1 MHLHSHSH
9 FLSLSFI
16 QSSHEHPHNSTSQ
29 LTAQGTK
36 REIYQCNWTVC
47 VSLPLHL
54 HVYVS
59 LARGREEKFAS
70 SCSRRSKDTNRPANP
85 SSPMVRSFRQSTDD
99 MNHKT
104 LSWTIC
110 PRRRRQKKVGTKYW
124 QGSHTHT
131 REAKRKRTGN
141 PKGTS
146 EENMTIKYK
155 YL

>member
-110 PRRRRQKKVGTKYW
+110 PRRRRQKNRYKVLAGL
-124 QGSHTHT
+124 THT
-131 REAKRKRTGN
+131 REK
-141 PKGTS
+141 PKGS
-146 EENMTIKYK
+146 AQVIRKEPRRKI
-155 YL
+155 